1 MEDDSARGRN
11 MKGGNEERLHLRP
24 DVQTEVTPE
33 DRETLPGDTSRAP
46 RGGLGAEMLIVVAS
60 RH

>member
-33 DRETLPGDTSRAP
+33 DRETQPNKPFPVIPAGPHAAGWGQRC
-46 RGGLGAEMLIVVAS
+46 
-60 RH
+60 